1 MMAMIR
7 LIIIA
12 ALLLLSTSAY
22 ANNLHDVDM
31 AWSKHNLYTIN
42 LLGKLRE
49 ISENEK
55 KNERH
60 KEQILQFTDA
70 VKVINERIYD
80 CYMICELVGFND
92 DRSISYL
99 SLAHEFI
106 KIKQNDI
113 NEKIEWLNVLRSLA
127 AKEKNTVL
135 TNLLDEYVGLCLET
149 MAIYSSCNQ

>member
-1 MMAMIR
+1 MTVTKL
-7 LIIIA
+7 LIIVS
-12 ALLLLSTSAY
+12 LLLISTSAY
-22 ANNLHDVDM
+22 AASLHEVDM
-31 AWSKHNLYTIN
+31 AWSKHNLYTMN

-49 ISENEK
+49 FAENEK

-60 KEQILQFTDA
+60 KEQLLQFADA
-70 VKVINERIYD
+70 VNVINERIYD

-113 NEKIEWLNVLRSLA
+113 NEKIEWLRVLRSLA
-127 AKEKNTVL
+127 AKDKNTFL
-135 TNLLDEYVGLCLET
+135 TNLLDEYVGLCMET
-149 MAIYSSCNQ
+149 MSIYGTCNK